1 MNDRSF
7 FKHLIVFFILMKIV
21 RIAWKYAISRFDM
34 RIKLS
39 AMAYKAKPGLGG
51 WVFKHY
57 HDLVHSSLVPFL
69 VTALIFFAG
78 RNGFEP

>member
-7 FKHLIVFFILMKIV
+7 FKRLIVFLILMKIV
-21 RIAWKYAISRFDM
+21 RIAWKFAASRFDL

-39 AMAYKAKPGLGG
+39 ALAYRAKPGFGG

-57 HDLVHSSLVPFL
+57 HDLVHSSFIPFL
-69 VTALIFFAG
+69 VTALIFLAG